1 MTSATNASSS
11 YSFAP
16 VEAPQARLLVLGSM
30 PGVQSLRAGQYYAHP
45 RNAFWRIMMHALLPD
60 TAADAPLPAY
70 AQRLTW
76 LQANGIV
83 LWDVLQYC
91 ERPGSLDAAIRR
103 DSMVFNDFAG
113 LLARHP
119 GIVRICF
126 NGAAACD
133 LFERHVAPELLA
145 AGYLPPD
152 RRRLPSTS
160 PAHAG
165 MSFEDKQRLWCEAL
179 I

>member
-1 MTSATNASSS
+1 M
-11 YSFAP
+11 
-16 VEAPQARLLVLGSM
+16 LVLGSM

-45 RNAFWRIMMHALLPD
+45 RNAFWRIMMRALLPG
-60 TAADAPLPAY
+60 ADAEAPLPAY
-70 AQRLTW
+70 SQRLAW

-113 LLARHP
+113 LLARHA
-119 GIVRICF
+119 GIGRICF

-133 LFERHVAPELLA
+133 LFERHVAPALLA
-145 AGYLPPD
+145 AGGLPPD

-165 MSFEDKQRLWCEAL
+165 MSFEDKLRLWCEAL
-179 I
+179 A